1 MLHTRSQTWVDAELH
16 DVALGDMRLN
26 ARLRHIVTALAAQPE
41 ASVPAA
47 CGSWAATKGAYRLW
61 ASARVH
67 PDTIRAAHRRRTVER
82 SLPYHTVLV
91 VQDTTTLDFSTHRAT
106 CGVGPLAGSDL
117 PHLCGLYVH
126 SSLCI
131 SPQGVPLG
139 LVAQHVWAR
148 DHTHGERRPT
158 CKERA
163 TSDKESHRWI
173 RGAATAFQTFPAATR
188 VVMVADRE
196 ADIFDLFAS
205 PRRAGAELLIRAS
218 QNRRV
223 EDAAGTVWAAI
234 RQVPAQ
240 GVHMVTVRRNKDQPP
255 RQAQMTLRWTTLRV
269 RPPKARAL
277 ALQGPAIPL
286 QLILAQEVAPPSDV
300 PPICWL
306 LVTTLPVH
314 TFADAVQCV
323 QWYTQR
329 WLIERY
335 HYVLKSGCKVE
346 RLQLASADRLERA
359 LATYSI
365 VAWRLLWLTYM
376 ARHHPDTPAH
386 TIFDPHEWRALG
398 TLLRPPVGTAR
409 CVTIRTAIRA
419 IAQLGGFLARHS
431 DGEPGVKTLWRG
443 LRQLFALTPLRR
455 TSSLPSSYG

>member
-1 MLHTRSQTWVDAELH
+1 
-16 DVALGDMRLN
+16 
-26 ARLRHIVTALAAQPE
+26 
-41 ASVPAA
+41 
-47 CGSWAATKGAYRLW
+47 
-61 ASARVH
+61 
-67 PDTIRAAHRRRTVER
+67 
-82 SLPYHTVLV
+82 
-91 VQDTTTLDFSTHRAT
+91 
-106 CGVGPLAGSDL
+106 
-117 PHLCGLYVH
+117 
-126 SSLCI
+126 
-131 SPQGVPLG
+131 
-139 LVAQHVWAR
+139 
-148 DHTHGERRPT
+148 
-158 CKERA
+158 
-163 TSDKESHRWI
+163 
-173 RGAATAFQTFPAATR
+173 
-188 VVMVADRE
+188 MVADRE

-376 ARHHPDTPAH
+376 ARHHPDTPAQ

-431 DGEPGVKTLWRG
+431 DGEPG
-443 LRQLFALTPLRR
+443 Q
-455 TSSLPSSYG
+455 TSS